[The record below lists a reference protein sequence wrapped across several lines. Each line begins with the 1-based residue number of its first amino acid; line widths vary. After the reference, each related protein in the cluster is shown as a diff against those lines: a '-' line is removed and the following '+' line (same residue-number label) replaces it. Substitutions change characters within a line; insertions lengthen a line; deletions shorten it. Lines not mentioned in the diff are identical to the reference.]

1 MPSFR
6 PVAAGSVGSARQAAH
21 LRAGTQ
27 GQHRLISEELQAQHD
42 CSIAAPRHGAD
53 RHAQGTSRQP
63 SQAAQAVLGRGG
75 GRRGAGPPG
84 GGAGRAPA
92 RLGVRRRRR
101 LACRR
106 WQLHRR
112 GMGGRVHA
120 APDCQQPRDAPEF
133 VRASSSGSPC
143 LRSHTAGQ
151 CVRLL
156 PKGIAAPCP
165 AQPSPAQPHTHAS
178 PAQCHHST
186 ACLQRLCGVD
196 VDVGAGEERVGRGLQ
211 AVLVKVV
218 ACGAV
223 REAGGDR
230 EVAGPASQPERQSA
244 GEAPRRG
251 PVRHAAT
258 GAGAGDARPTACRA
272 LPACLPSKRPAGYLA
287 CALQARPHGP
297 VLITNWAGGSAAA
310 TLPINSATSLWL
322 EPPWRPQSP
331 TCGFQGFRVLGYQGS
346 DNLLGMGPGACLA
359 GRRAGAPVGWLAG
372 WRGRA
377 RLPAG

>member
-1 MPSFR
+1 MLGNAPAVCRATPVQPLQQAAARRGIKHPPPARPPGLGPPSARLPACREPWLAAGLLSTSSPMPS
-6 PVAAGSVGSARQAAH
+6 
-21 LRAGTQ
+21 
-27 GQHRLISEELQAQHD
+27 
-42 CSIAAPRHGAD
+42 
-53 RHAQGTSRQP
+53 
-63 SQAAQAVLGRGG
+63 
-75 GRRGAGPPG
+75 
-84 GGAGRAPA
+84 
-92 RLGVRRRRR
+92 
-101 LACRR
+101 
-106 WQLHRR
+106 
-112 GMGGRVHA
+112 
-120 APDCQQPRDAPEF
+120 
-133 VRASSSGSPC
+133 
-143 LRSHTAGQ
+143 
-151 CVRLL
+151 
-156 PKGIAAPCP
+156 P
-165 AQPSPAQPHTHAS
+165 AQPSPAAHPRQ